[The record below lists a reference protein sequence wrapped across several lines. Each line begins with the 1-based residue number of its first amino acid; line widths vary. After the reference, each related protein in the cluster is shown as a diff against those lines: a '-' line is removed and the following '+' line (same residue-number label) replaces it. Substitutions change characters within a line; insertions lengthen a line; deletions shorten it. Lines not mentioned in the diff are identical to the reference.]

1 MGRFLVFLGL
11 LGIFAGVGGII
22 YSSFIPFTNN
32 DIVESVTNIEEKAR
46 AMCTAN
52 EELLVEEGSST
63 RTTSSTTGTTGRT
76 ILYYCVNDAGNRR
89 DITGDVIGDT
99 VGNVV
104 TATFGSLGSVF
115 ASSLVW
121 MGVIV
126 FSTFIIILGGM
137 MSARHRMRT
146 GGIGGRGFMIT
157 VNGQPI
163 QMSRGNVKAT
173 TMQNPTNMAQVG
185 QMMNQ
190 MLDNMQKP
198 PQLSG
203 DIGAR
208 LQQLDQLYNSN
219 LISREEYEATRQK
232 ILDDLT

>member
-11 LGIFAGVGGII
+11 IGIFAGVGGII

-32 DIVESVTNIEEKAR
+32 DIAESVTNIEEKAR
-46 AMCTAN
+46 AMCTTN
-52 EELLVEEGSST
+52 EELLVEAGSST

-89 DITGDVIGDT
+89 DITGEVIGDT
-99 VGNVV
+99 VGNAVN
-104 TATFGSLGSVF
+104 ATFGSLGSVF

-126 FSTFIIILGGM
+126 FSTFIVILGGM

-157 VNGQPI
+157 VNGRPV
-163 QMSRGNVKAT
+163 QMGQAN
-173 TMQNPTNMAQVG
+173 MQHPTNMAQVG

-190 MLDNMQKP
+190 MLDNMQKS
-198 PQLSG
+198 PQPSG
-203 DIGAR
+203 DIAAR

-219 LISREEYEATRQK
+219 LISREEYEAARQK

>member
-11 LGIFAGVGGII
+11 IGIFAGVGGII
-22 YSSFIPFTNN
+22 YSSFTPFTTSN
-32 DIVESVTNIEEKAR
+32 IVDSVTNIDEKAR

-52 EELLVEEGSST
+52 EELVVEQGSST

-76 ILYYCVNDAGNRR
+76 VLYYCVDDAGNRR
-89 DITGDVIGDT
+89 DITGEVIGDT
-99 VGNVV
+99 VGNVINE
-104 TATFGSLGSVF
+104 TFGSLGSVF
-115 ASSLVW
+115 ASSFVW
-121 MGVIV
+121 MGVIG
-126 FSTFIIILGGM
+126 FSTLITILGGT

-146 GGIGGRGFMIT
+146 AGIGGRGFMIT

-163 QMSRGNVKAT
+163 QMGQANI
-173 TMQNPTNMAQVG
+173 QQPTDMAQVG

-190 MLDNMQKP
+190 MLDSMMPIQQP
-198 PQLSG
+198 PSG
-203 DIGAR
+203 DIAAR

-232 ILDDLT
+232 ILDDLA

>member
-22 YSSFIPFTNN
+22 YSSFTPFTTNN
-32 DIVESVTNIEEKAR
+32 IADSVTNIDEKAR

-52 EELLVEEGSST
+52 EELLVEQGSST
-63 RTTSSTTGTTGRT
+63 RTTTSTTGTTGRT
-76 ILYYCVNDAGNRR
+76 VLYYCVNDAGNRR
-89 DITGDVIGDT
+89 DITGEVIGDT
-99 VGNVV
+99 VGNVINE
-104 TATFGSLGSVF
+104 TFGSLGSVF

-126 FSTFIIILGGM
+126 FSTFIVILGGM
-137 MSARHRMRT
+137 MSARYRMRT
-146 GGIGGRGFMIT
+146 GGIGRRGFMIT

-163 QMSRGNVKAT
+163 QIGQANMKVMD
-173 TMQNPTNMAQVG
+173 MQNPTNMGQVG

-190 MLDNMQKP
+190 MLDNMQKSP
-198 PQLSG
+198 PSG
-203 DIGAR
+203 DISAR

>member
-11 LGIFAGVGGII
+11 IGIFAGVGGII

-52 EELLVEEGSST
+52 EELVVEQGSST

-76 ILYYCVNDAGNRR
+76 VLYYCVDDAGNRR
-89 DITGDVIGDT
+89 DITGEVIGDT

-104 TATFGSLGSVF
+104 NATFGSLGSIF

-126 FSTFIIILGGM
+126 FSTFITILGGM

-163 QMSRGNVKAT
+163 QMSRGNVTVKD
-173 TMQNPTNMAQVG
+173 MQNPTNMAQVG

-190 MLDNMQKP
+190 MLDNMQKS
-198 PQLSG
+198 PQSSG